1 MTAGV
6 RGVGPADGDALGPE
20 RYAEA
25 DGVRLCYQS
34 VGDPADPTVLLVG
47 GVGSPMDWW
56 PADLCVALAD
66 LDGPHRRHV
75 VRYDHRD
82 TGRSTTCPPGAPDY
96 TGRDVT
102 EDALRVLDAVG
113 VRSAHVV
120 GLSMGGAIAQELALE
135 HPDRVT
141 TATLVATTRAVSGPD
156 DAELPPSAPEL
167 DGLWDGPAPDPAD
180 TAALVEAAVAE
191 DRALTGRGTFD
202 EDRTRAVATRG
213 VERSI
218 DPTAGG
224 NHFAAE
230 PGEPF
235 AGTLADIAVPT
246 LVVHGTEDPL
256 FPGHGEALAAAIPGA
271 RLLLLEGMGHQ
282 APPPETWD
290 VLLPE
295 LARHTGSSDP
305 GAVPRQDG

>member
-1 MTAGV
+1 MTAGGA
-6 RGVGPADGDALGPE
+6 GVGPADGDALGPE

-34 VGDPADPTVLLVG
+34 VGDPSDPTLLLVG

-56 PADLCVALAD
+56 PADLCVALAG

-96 TGRDVT
+96 TGRDLT
-102 EDALRVLDAVG
+102 EDPLRVLDALG
-113 VRSAHVV
+113 VERAHLI

-135 HPDRVT
+135 HPDRVA
-141 TATLVATTRAVSGPD
+141 TATLVATSRALQGPD
-156 DAELPPSAPEL
+156 DEDLPPSSPEL
-167 DGLWDGPAPDPAD
+167 AGLWDGPQPDPAD
-180 TAALVEAAVAE
+180 TAALIEAAVTE

-202 EDRTRAVATRG
+202 EARTRAVATRS
-213 VERSI
+213 VERTI
-218 DPTAGG
+218 DPTAGA

-235 AGTLADIAVPT
+235 SGTLADITVPT
-246 LVVHGTEDPL
+246 LVVHGAHDPL
-256 FPGHGEALAAAIPGA
+256 FPGHGAALAAAVPGA
-271 RLLLLEGMGHQ
+271 RLLLLERMGHQ
-282 APPPETWD
+282 VPPPEVWD
-290 VLLPE
+290 DLLPE
-295 LARHTGSSDP
+295 LVLHT
-305 GAVPRQDG
+305 RR